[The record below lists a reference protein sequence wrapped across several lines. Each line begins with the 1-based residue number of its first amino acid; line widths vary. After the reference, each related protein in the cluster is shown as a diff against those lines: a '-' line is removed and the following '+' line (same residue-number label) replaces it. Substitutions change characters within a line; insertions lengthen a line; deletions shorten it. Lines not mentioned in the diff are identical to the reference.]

1 MADKLME
8 AFLSLLESAF
18 TGFDEC
24 IKKAVEAL
32 TDKMVID
39 GASAMDKMLGYS
51 DTLVPFC
58 NLILAALWAMEMYSV
73 AQKVDMI
80 KWEHVL
86 KLGVKYCFCVE
97 ALKIAPSFLRACYG
111 QASAWMNSLKGSDL
125 SLGADSLKKLK
136 ESGVLDDVDSV
147 WSALG
152 LIVVALIVL
161 LAIKI
166 CGLLI
171 QVIAYGRMFEICVY
185 VVASPLPISFLP
197 LGNGNGEGFNRIT
210 IKFLRSFAAVC
221 FQGVLMIVV
230 LKVFDALLG
239 KAIFDLITAA
249 TKAAGEGG
257 VAVASSTT
265 TIINVLFS
273 MLLAAVA
280 LVMSMT
286 KCNSW
291 ARNILDAN

>member
-8 AFLSLLESAF
+8 AFLALLESAF

-32 TDKMVID
+32 TDKMVIN
-39 GASAMDKMLGYS
+39 GQPAMDTMLGYS
-51 DTLVPFC
+51 KTLIPFC

-97 ALKIAPSFLRACYG
+97 ALNIAPSFLRACYG

-125 SLGADSLKKLK
+125 SLGADSLEKLK
-136 ESGVLDDVDSV
+136 ESHVLENVDSV

-230 LKVFDALLG
+230 LKVFDSLLG
-239 KAIFDLITAA
+239 AAIFELITAA

-265 TIINVLFS
+265 TIINVLFQ
-273 MLLAAVA
+273 MLLASVA

>member
-32 TDKMVID
+32 TDKMVIN
-39 GASAMDKMLGYS
+39 GSPAMDTMLGYS
-51 DTLVPFC
+51 NTLIPFC

-80 KWEHVL
+80 KWEHAL

-97 ALKIAPSFLRACYG
+97 ALNIAPSFLRACYG

-136 ESGVLDDVDSV
+136 ESGVLEDVDSV

>member
-32 TDKMVID
+32 TDKMVIN
-39 GASAMDKMLGYS
+39 GSPAMDTMLSYS
-51 DTLVPFC
+51 NTLIPFC

-80 KWEHVL
+80 KWEHAL

-97 ALKIAPSFLRACYG
+97 ALNIAPSFLRACYG
-111 QASAWMNSLKGSDL
+111 QASAWMNSLKGNDV
-125 SLGADSLKKLK
+125 SLGAKSLEELK
-136 ESGVLDDVDSV
+136 NSGVLEKVDSV

>member
-8 AFLSLLESAF
+8 AFLSLLSSAF

-24 IKKAVEAL
+24 IKKAVEVL
-32 TDKMVID
+32 TDQMEIN
-39 GASAMDKMLGYS
+39 GAPAMDTMLGYS
-51 DTLVPFC
+51 DTLIPFC

-111 QASAWMNSLKGSDL
+111 QASSWMNSLKGEDL
-125 SLGADSLKKLK
+125 SLGAKSLEKLVA
-136 ESGVLDDVDSV
+136 SGVLEEVDSV

-210 IKFLRSFAAVC
+210 IKFLRAFAAVC
-221 FQGVLMIVV
+221 FQGVLMIIV
-230 LKVFDALLG
+230 LKVFDSLIG
-239 KAIFDLITAA
+239 KAVFDLIKAA
-249 TKAAGEGG
+249 TETTEEGA
-257 VAVASSTT
+257 AVASSTT
-265 TIINVLFS
+265 TIINVLFQ
-273 MLLAAVA
+273 MLLASVA

>member
-32 TDKMVID
+32 TDKMVIN
-39 GASAMDKMLGYS
+39 GSSAMDTMLSYS
-51 DTLVPFC
+51 NTLIPFC

-80 KWEHVL
+80 KWEHAL

-97 ALKIAPSFLRACYG
+97 ALNIAPSFLRACYG
-111 QASAWMNSLKGSDL
+111 QASAWMNSLKGNDV
-125 SLGADSLKKLK
+125 SLGAKSLEELK
-136 ESGVLDDVDSV
+136 NSGVLEKVDSV

>member
-1 MADKLME
+1 
-8 AFLSLLESAF
+8 
-18 TGFDEC
+18 
-24 IKKAVEAL
+24 
-32 TDKMVID
+32 
-39 GASAMDKMLGYS
+39 
-51 DTLVPFC
+51 
-58 NLILAALWAMEMYSV
+58 
-73 AQKVDMI
+73 
-80 KWEHVL
+80 
-86 KLGVKYCFCVE
+86 
-97 ALKIAPSFLRACYG
+97 
-111 QASAWMNSLKGSDL
+111 MNSLKGSDL

-230 LKVFDALLG
+230 L
-239 KAIFDLITAA
+239 
-249 TKAAGEGG
+249 
-257 VAVASSTT
+257 
-265 TIINVLFS
+265 
-273 MLLAAVA
+273 
-280 LVMSMT
+280 
-286 KCNSW
+286 
-291 ARNILDAN
+291 